1 MQLRDYQNALVS
13 GVFNHWREGRKRVL
27 MQSGTG
33 TGKCLVN
40 GTLVRMFDGSTKP
53 VENVCVGDLLM
64 GDDSKPRRV
73 LSLARGEEMCYDII
87 PVKGEKWGCNESHI
101 LSLKYIGTTT
111 KKWTNGQVYDISLS
125 EYFGLSNKEKH
136 CLKQYRVSVEYHEQ
150 HVLIDPYFL
159 GVWLG
164 DGTAKTLSVSA
175 PDKEI
180 VEYLNSIG
188 TCYNEEKRLSKCPV
202 WKFPV
207 SENKEIYHSFKSYD
221 LFNNKHIPIEYKVN
235 SEKIRLALLAGIID
249 TDGHY
254 GDGIYEVIA
263 KSDSFANDIIE
274 LCQSLGFAA
283 YKSIKNV
290 QLSGW
295 NESRPYNR
303 IKISGNLERIPCKV
317 ERKKANVRQQVK
329 NVLHTGFSVKPRG
342 KEQYYGFTIDGNRRF
357 LLGDFTVTHNTV
369 MFNHIAAL
377 CVQKQKRV
385 LIIADRRELIMQAW
399 NRLFQASGIHA
410 GIIMSEVPPAYHL
423 PVQVASIQTLNRRS
437 FPHDIDLVV
446 IDECRGSVS
455 PSYAEIFTHYKDSF
469 FLGVDATPI
478 RTNGQGFDH
487 IYQALV
493 TGPSIRE
500 MEQAGALVPAS
511 VKVNPLNQ
519 MQLSSLKVVAGDY
532 DERELAKFMMGEQV
546 MAGLVDSKLKHAP
559 GEKTICFAV
568 SIEHSKAIVAK
579 YNAAGIK
586 AAHVDGSFSLEDR
599 KRVFKAFEHGDVEVM
614 VNVGIATYGYDNPAI
629 TCVQLARPTKSL
641 ALYLQMVGRGAR
653 PYTTPDGMK
662 KTHYVLLDH
671 SNCRIEHGAPN
682 ADRQW
687 SLKGKAKGKKKD
699 TKEEK
704 KIKMVFA
711 DGKEK
716 IVPIREIPQDI
727 EGIVLVDMSDAELDA
742 MKRYHTFDR
751 INERRL
757 RGSYQPMWAYFRFI
771 QEVNDYTIADLEY
784 IAKRL
789 NFKSGWAH
797 HKWKEKQERDKK
809 VRLEA
814 A

>member
-1 MQLRDYQNALVS
+1 MKLRDYQKALVS
-13 GVFNHWREGRKRVL
+13 GVFEHWRKGIKRVL

-33 TGKCLVN
+33 TGKCLVK

-64 GDDSKPRRV
+64 GDDSTPRRV

-101 LSLKYIGTTT
+101 LSLFCIKSYGRF
-111 KKWTNGQVYDISLS
+111 KNLDVYDIDLW
-125 EYFGLSNKEKH
+125 EYMMLPMQEKSV
-136 CLKQYRVSVEYHEQ
+136 LMQYRVNDEGQIFEFT
-150 HVLIDPYFL
+150 D
-159 GVWLG
+159 
-164 DGTAKTLSVSA
+164 
-175 PDKEI
+175 
-180 VEYLNSIG
+180 
-188 TCYNEEKRLSKCPV
+188 
-202 WKFPV
+202 
-207 SENKEIYHSFKSYD
+207 FK
-221 LFNNKHIPIEYKVN
+221 
-235 SEKIRLALLAGIID
+235 
-249 TDGHY
+249 
-254 GDGIYEVIA
+254 VI
-263 KSDSFANDIIE
+263 
-274 LCQSLGFAA
+274 
-283 YKSIKNV
+283 
-290 QLSGW
+290 
-295 NESRPYNR
+295 
-303 IKISGNLERIPCKV
+303 
-317 ERKKANVRQQVK
+317 
-329 NVLHTGFSVKPRG
+329 PRG

-385 LIIADRRELIMQAW
+385 LIIADRQELIMQAC
-399 NRLFQASGIHA
+399 NRLFKAHGIHA

-437 FPHDIDLVV
+437 FPPDIDLVI

-455 PSYAEIFTHYKDSF
+455 PSYADVFGHYKDSF

-493 TGPSIRE
+493 TGPSIKE
-500 MEQAGALVPAS
+500 MEASGSLVPAS

-532 DERELAKFMMGEQV
+532 DEGELAKFMMGEQV
-546 MAGLVDSKLKHAP
+546 MAGLVSSKQKYAP

-568 SIEHSKAIVAK
+568 NIPHSKAIVEK
-579 YNAAGIK
+579 YKKAGIK
-586 AAHVDGSFSLEDR
+586 AAHVDGSFSSYER
-599 KRVFKAFEHGDVEVM
+599 KRVFKSFEHGDVEVL

-653 PYTTPDGMK
+653 PHTFEDGTKKQYYT
-662 KTHYVLLDH
+662 LLDH
-671 SNCRIEHGAPN
+671 ANCRIEHGAPN
-682 ADRQW
+682 ADRKW

-704 KIKMVFA
+704 KIKLIFG

-716 IVPIREIPQDI
+716 VVPIREIPQDI
-727 EGIVLVDMSDAELDA
+727 EGITLVDMSDAELDQ
-742 MKRYHTFDR
+742 MKRQSDFDKINDRR
-751 INERRL
+751 IRS
-757 RGSYQPMWAYFRFI
+757 GYQPMWAYFRYI
-771 QEVNDYTIADLEY
+771 QEVPNYTLQDLEY

-789 NFKSGWAH
+789 NFKYGWAH
-797 HKWKEKQERDKK
+797 HKWKEKQEREKK
-809 VRLEA
+809 A
-814 A
+814 QMQSA